1 MASAKTWQ
9 QTSSKVHADMERPV
23 QQEMEPS
30 LAPPRPES
38 FDLARRMKQ
47 LGLESDPSPFGCCSC
62 GKCIVV
68 PDNHQ
73 AALFFCGQYTG
84 TVKKPGCTCIGF
96 FEEAHI
102 ISMKKFSLDCNKV
115 KVLDLKGNPV
125 LISGVATYFA
135 CSAKK
140 PIVDVS
146 NPWPG
151 KLCEPG
157 TPSFMEL
164 QAQAVLKRVAAQ
176 YPYEAPDG
184 QACLLRDTSGIAEQ
198 LVQDLQWAVIDT
210 GCVIAAFDLTDLSY
224 APEIAQAMLQR
235 QQAEATVAARRLV
248 VQAAVHV
255 ANDAIVEME
264 KLGRT
269 FDKDTE
275 AGIIRSLLTA
285 IVSTQ
290 TATPTM
296 SV

>member
-1 MASAKTWQ
+1 
-9 QTSSKVHADMERPV
+9 MERPV
-23 QQEMEPS
+23 QQEM
-30 LAPPRPES
+30 APQAGGPQS
-38 FDLARRMKQ
+38 FDLARRMKE
-47 LGLESDPSPFGCCSC
+47 LGLKSDPDPFGCCHC
-62 GKCIVV
+62 GKCLVV

-73 AALFFCGQYTG
+73 AAIFFCGQYTG
-84 TVKKPGCTCIGF
+84 TVKTSGCNCIGF
-96 FEEAHI
+96 FEDARI
-102 ISMKKFSLDCNKV
+102 ISMKKYTLDCNKV

-135 CSAKK
+135 TSAKK

-151 KLCEPG
+151 NLCEPD
-157 TPSFMEL
+157 TLSFMEL

-176 YPYEAPDG
+176 YPYEAPEG
-184 QACLLRDTSGIAEQ
+184 QACLLRDTSGIAEKLKDELQ
-198 LVQDLQWAVIDT
+198 LAIIDT
-210 GCVIAAFDLTDLSY
+210 GCVIARFDLTDLSY
-224 APEIAQAMLQR
+224 SPEIAQAMLQR

-269 FDKDTE
+269 FDKDVE

>member
-1 MASAKTWQ
+1 
-9 QTSSKVHADMERPV
+9 MERPA
-23 QQEMEPS
+23 QQQMAPS
-30 LAPPRPES
+30 TAPSGQES

-47 LGLESDPSPFGCCSC
+47 LSMERDPDPFHCCPC

-73 AALFFCGQYTG
+73 AALFFCGKYTG
-84 TVKKPGCTCIGF
+84 TVKKSGCACIGF
-96 FEEAHI
+96 FEDHHI
-102 ISMKKFSLDCNKV
+102 ISMKKYTLDCNKV
-115 KVLDLKGNPV
+115 KVLDSKGNPV

-135 CSAKK
+135 SSAKK

-151 KLCEPG
+151 KLCEEG
-157 TPSFMEL
+157 TLSFMEL

-176 YPYEAPDG
+176 YPYEAPEG
-184 QACLLRDTSGIAEQ
+184 QACLLRDTSGITEKLKDNLQ
-198 LVQDLQWAVIDT
+198 LAIIDT
-210 GCVIAAFDLTDLSY
+210 GAVIAAFDLTDLSY
-224 APEIAQAMLQR
+224 SPEIAQAMLQR

-255 ANDAIVEME
+255 AHDALVEME

-269 FDKDTE
+269 FEKDVE

>member
-1 MASAKTWQ
+1 
-9 QTSSKVHADMERPV
+9 MERPV
-23 QQEMEPS
+23 QQEM
-30 LAPPRPES
+30 APQAGGPQS
-38 FDLARRMKQ
+38 FDIARRMKE
-47 LGLESDPSPFGCCSC
+47 LGLKSDPDPFGCCNC
-62 GKCIVV
+62 GKCLVV

-73 AALFFCGQYTG
+73 AAIFFCGRYTG
-84 TVKKPGCTCIGF
+84 TVKTSGCNCIGF
-96 FEEAHI
+96 FEDARI
-102 ISMKKFSLDCNKV
+102 VSMKKYTLDCSKV

-135 CSAKK
+135 TSAKK

-151 KLCEPG
+151 NFCEPD
-157 TPSFMEL
+157 TLSFMEL

-176 YPYEAPDG
+176 YPYEAPEG
-184 QACLLRDTSGIAEQ
+184 QACLLRDTSGIAEKLKDELQ
-198 LVQDLQWAVIDT
+198 LAIIDT

-269 FDKDTE
+269 FDKDVE

>member
-1 MASAKTWQ
+1 
-9 QTSSKVHADMERPV
+9 MERPV
-23 QQEMEPS
+23 QQEMAPS
-30 LAPPRPES
+30 MAPPGPES

-47 LGLESDPSPFGCCSC
+47 LGLQSDPSPFGCCTC

-84 TVKKPGCTCIGF
+84 TVKTSGCNCIGF
-96 FEEAHI
+96 LEEAHI
-102 ISMKKFSLDCNKV
+102 ISMKKYTLDCNKV
-115 KVLDLKGNPV
+115 KVLDSKGNPV

-135 CSAKK
+135 TSAKK

-151 KLCEPG
+151 NLCEEG
-157 TPSFMEL
+157 TLSFVEL

-184 QACLLRDTSGIAEQ
+184 QACLLRDTSGIADQFKEE
-198 LVQDLQWAVIDT
+198 LQRAVIDT

-224 APEIAQAMLQR
+224 SPEIAQAMLQR

-248 VQAAVHV
+248 VQAAVHI
-255 ANDAIVEME
+255 ANDAIVEMG

-269 FDKDTE
+269 FDKEVE